1 MSHNKHI
8 IDGINKDV
16 GIFGYKDA
24 KDYYLSLA
32 EGWIPYNPDPIV
44 IDHDGVRVV
53 RDDLVVGTK
62 TRAADLLAS
71 KINNDT
77 MVYSQPRVGLAGVS
91 LLDVAKHHNK
101 KVVLFMPASKRIS
114 LHQACCIERGAIPIF
129 ERIAAMPILNIKAK
143 EWADKHDAFFIPLG
157 LKHELATAAIVHTA
171 SKISE
176 PEEVYVAISTG
187 VLSRALQIAWPNAK
201 FTCVAVARNLK
212 AGELGRASVISE
224 PLEFMQEE
232 PIQPPFPTVKTYDA
246 KVWKY
251 IPKNTGKKILM
262 WNVGTDPVLKDA
274 SIIDRTDS
282 YRKWKKDEQLAEL

>member
-24 KDYYLSLA
+24 KEYYLSLA

-44 IDHDGVRVV
+44 IEHEGVKVV
-53 RDDLVVGTK
+53 RDDLIVGTK
-62 TRAADLLAS
+62 TRAGDLIAS

-77 MVYSQPRVGLAGVS
+77 IVYSQPRVGLAGVS

-143 EWADKHDAFFIPLG
+143 EWADKHNAFFIPLG

-232 PIQPPFPTVKTYDA
+232 PIQPPFPTVRTYDA

-251 IPKNTGKKILM
+251 IPKNTGRNILM
-262 WNVGTDPVLKDA
+262 WNVGAEPQLTNLSIYDTVKSYKDW
-274 SIIDRTDS
+274 D
-282 YRKWKKDEQLAEL
+282 KNL

>member
-143 EWADKHDAFFIPLG
+143 EWADKHNAFFIPLG

-171 SKISE
+171 SKIAE

-212 AGELGRASVISE
+212 AGELGRANVISE

-232 PIQPPFPTVKTYDA
+232 PIQPPFPTVRTYDA

-251 IPKNTGKKILM
+251 IPKNTGRNILM
-262 WNVGTDPVLKDA
+262 WNVGAEPQLTNLSIYDTVKSYKDW
-274 SIIDRTDS
+274 D
-282 YRKWKKDEQLAEL
+282 KNL

>member
-24 KDYYLSLA
+24 KDYYLSLT

-143 EWADKHDAFFIPLG
+143 EWANKHNAFFIPLG
-157 LKHELATAAIVHTA
+157 LKHELATAAIVHAA

-212 AGELGRASVISE
+212 AGELGRANVISE

-232 PIQPPFPTVKTYDA
+232 PIQPPFPTVRTYDA

-251 IPKNTGKKILM
+251 IPKNTGRNILM
-262 WNVGTDPVLKDA
+262 WNVGAEPQLTNLSIYDTVKSYKDW
-274 SIIDRTDS
+274 D
-282 YRKWKKDEQLAEL
+282 KNL

>member
-1 MSHNKHI
+1 MSHNKHV

-16 GIFGYKDA
+16 GIIGYKDA

-143 EWADKHDAFFIPLG
+143 EWADKHNAFFIPLG

-224 PLEFMQEE
+224 PLAFTQEE
-232 PIQPPFPTVKTYDA
+232 PIQPPFPTVRTYDA

-251 IPKNTGKKILM
+251 IPKNTGRNILM
-262 WNVGTDPVLKDA
+262 WNVGAEPQLTNLNIYDTVKSYKDW
-274 SIIDRTDS
+274 D
-282 YRKWKKDEQLAEL
+282 KNL